1 MQFDVSVLWNW
12 ISFGLAAIVLIG
24 NAVEK
29 IGKAIAAARKPNEEQ
44 DAAIRSLELRMDSV
58 ENKLSNDKNRLDAYE
73 DGMRVSQQALLALLD
88 HSLDGNNVKQMEE
101 AKDAIQKHLLNK

>member
-1 MQFDVSVLWNW
+1 MQFDVSVVWNW

-44 DAAIRSLELRMDSV
+44 DAAIRNLELRMDSV
-58 ENKLSNDKNRLDAYE
+58 ENKLARDKDRLDAYE

-101 AKDAIQKHLLNK
+101 AKVAIQKHLLNK

>member
-1 MQFDVSVLWNW
+1 MQFDISVFWNW

-29 IGKAIAAARKPNEEQ
+29 IGKAVAAARKPNEQQ
-44 DAAIRSLELRMDSV
+44 DAAIRGLEVRMEAV
-58 ENKLSNDKNRLDAYE
+58 ERNLANDKTRLDAYE

>member
-1 MQFDVSVLWNW
+1 MQFDISVFWNW

-29 IGKAIAAARKPNEEQ
+29 IGKAVAAARKPNEQQ
-44 DAAIRSLELRMDSV
+44 DAAIRGLEVRMEAV
-58 ENKLSNDKNRLDAYE
+58 ERKLVNDKTRLDAYE

-88 HSLDGNNVKQMEE
+88 YSLDGNNIKQMEE
-101 AKDAIQKHLLNK
+101 AKNAIQKHLLNK

>member
-1 MQFDVSVLWNW
+1 MTYLPDSGKTGIKSRTAEPAVRPRLILVESRKANIYRKNFT
-12 ISFGLAAIVLIG
+12 GPKLA
-24 NAVEK
+24 
-29 IGKAIAAARKPNEEQ
+29 R
-44 DAAIRSLELRMDSV
+44 
-58 ENKLSNDKNRLDAYE
+58 DKDRLDAYE

>member
-29 IGKAIAAARKPNEEQ
+29 IGEAVAAAREPNEEQ
-44 DAAIRSLELRMDSV
+44 DAAIRNLELRMDSV
-58 ENKLSNDKNRLDAYE
+58 ENKLARDKDRLDAYE